1 MPQVYKRENITI
13 QKTTTEANKYAVASQ
28 IEPGV
33 SLSRAH
39 ITQPTHVHQQP
50 PGYRRQ
56 SVQELERVRVIE
68 ETESSAVNYAVVN
81 NVVPIVDAEVIC
93 VQQQQQQRQQE
104 SSLAEDRLSST
115 SASITEDSF
124 TNLNLDAFE
133 PVTSTQREIVRVDRA
148 REEQA
153 IAETNL
159 AYGKV
164 IEHPPLIQ
172 DASGPV
178 RIPVKVV
185 NLLYL

>member
-1 MPQVYKRENITI
+1 MYKRENITI

-93 VQQQQQQRQQE
+93 VQQRQQE

-115 SASITEDSF
+115 SASITDDSF
-124 TNLNLDAFE
+124 SNLKLDTFE

-153 IAETNL
+153 LAETNL

-172 DASGPV
+172 DATGPV